1 MIAQP
6 TNKGE
11 VMNALGMPT
20 NEHEYNDRVIR
31 MTKIIHDQVSDLEK
45 KDKDIAKLKS
55 EILKLKRKVARKNQ
69 ELKKERTQK

>member
-31 MTKIIHDQVSDLEK
+31 MTKIIHDQVSDL
-45 KDKDIAKLKS
+45 DIAKLKC
-55 EILKLKRKVARKNQ
+55 EILRLKRKVARKNQ
-69 ELKKERTQK
+69 ELRKQRTLK